1 MLLVTGATSNSG
13 RFFFK
18 ELEKCNFQ
26 KKIRCLV
33 RKDSDVSF
41 LKKISLNVE
50 FFYGDFELEEEIDFA
65 KLLNKVDTIIHIATI
80 LYCEKI
86 FEESKK
92 KGINWLICLS
102 STGVFSKLKKD
113 ESLEFKKIEKKISY
127 KYKNLT
133 IVRSTMIYGGVGE
146 NIVSKIIF
154 FMRNFFIFP
163 VFGSGKN
170 LIQPVN
176 AQDLGKAYALIIFNK
191 KKTFGKKYNLSGK
204 DKISYIQLLKLI
216 SKKLNKKVF
225 LIKIPLWICFTMVFL
240 VRIFNKNIITI
251 DQIRGMNEDKIFSNK
266 KARND
271 FGYDPISLDKGL
283 DLLIKGKN

>member
-1 MLLVTGATSNSG
+1 
-13 RFFFK
+13 
-18 ELEKCNFQ
+18 
-26 KKIRCLV
+26 
-33 RKDSDVSF
+33 
-41 LKKISLNVE
+41 
-50 FFYGDFELEEEIDFA
+50 
-65 KLLNKVDTIIHIATI
+65 
-80 LYCEKI
+80 
-86 FEESKK
+86 
-92 KGINWLICLS
+92 
-102 STGVFSKLKKD
+102 
-113 ESLEFKKIEKKISY
+113 KKIEKKISY

-133 IVRSTMIYGGVGE
+133 IIRSTMIYGGVGE

-170 LIQPVN
+170 FIQPVN

-225 LIKIPLWICFTMVFL
+225 LIKIPLWICFIMVFL

-266 KARND
+266 KARDD

>member
-50 FFYGDFELEEEIDFA
+50 FFYGDFELEEEIDFT

-86 FEESKK
+86 FEEAKK

-113 ESLEFKKIEKKISY
+113 ESLRFKKIEKKISY

-170 LIQPVN
+170 FLQPVN

-216 SKKLNKKVF
+216 SKNLIKVF
-225 LIKIPLWICFTMVFL
+225 LIKIPLWICFIMVFL

-266 KARND
+266 KARDD